1 MKASVP
7 VINSERRLIKKIRNA
22 LFGLLHPGHKAYC
35 VYCDKT
41 FGKFLHEGVKAEVFK
56 KYRVAGGGYKLNV
69 QCPYCGSVDRSRLLY
84 LFFQLRTDI
93 YKKKT
98 LLLHI
103 SPNREIARAIGANA
117 NVEQVCGS
125 IEPESYPEFNASY
138 IDVQRIGGPDNHYDV
153 VVCCHVI
160 EHVEDDTLAFSEIY
174 RVLKPNGF
182 AVLQVP
188 LALNLEK
195 TLEDKN
201 DRTPKQRKIA
211 YGQVDHVRLY
221 GLDYLEKIKAAGFK
235 VVLDNPFTNGWL
247 NREELERHRL
257 DPIEDVIVAHKGH

>member
-1 MKASVP
+1 MESSTTIV
-7 VINSERRLIKKIRNA
+7 NSERRLIKQLRNM
-22 LFGLLHPGHKAYC
+22 LFGLFHPGTDAFC
-35 VYCDKT
+35 VFCGKS

-103 SPNREIARAIGANA
+103 SPNREIARAIGSNPS
-117 NVEQVCGS
+117 VEQVCGS
-125 IEPESYPEFNASY
+125 IEPESFPEFKAAY
-138 IDVQRIGGPDNHYDV
+138 VDVQKLGGPDNLYDV

-160 EHVEDDTLAFSEIY
+160 EHVENDQMAFSEIY
-174 RVLKPNGF
+174 RVLKPKGF

-195 TLEDKN
+195 TLEDRN
-201 DRTPKQRKIA
+201 DITPKQRKVA

-221 GLDYLEKIKAAGFK
+221 GLDYLDRIRNTGFR
-235 VVLDNPFTNGWL
+235 VVLDNPFANAWL
-247 NREELERHRL
+247 PKKELERHRL
-257 DPIEDVIVAHKGH
+257 DPIEDVIVAYKDV